1 MDTTLVIL
9 AAGLGTRFGGGSEKQ
24 LAAVGKH
31 DEIMSDFSVYDAI
44 LGGFTKIVYV
54 IKPDMEPMF
63 TENIAS
69 KIKGAKTFT
78 AFQRIDDLP
87 QGFSVPQGREKP
99 WGTAHAMWAARHK
112 VKEPFMV
119 INADDYYGRSIYK
132 AMNSFL
138 RDEKKGN
145 YDYAM
150 GGYFLGN
157 TVSEYGSVSRGICTL
172 KNGFLED
179 VKEVKG
185 IEKRPEGIGY
195 IQDDV
200 FHILPDDTPVSMNSF
215 AFKPSIFTEFERVFT
230 QFLADN
236 SQNLTAECGMADIA
250 KELIQ
255 RGAATMSV
263 LPATDRWYGFTYKAE
278 QEIVRKAIWS
288 MIDQGIY
295 PEKLF

>member
-24 LAAVGKH
+24 LATVGKH
-31 DEIMSDFSVYDAI
+31 GEIMSDFSVYDAI
-44 LGGFTKIVYV
+44 LGGFTKVVYV

-69 KIKGAKTFT
+69 KIKGAKAIT
-78 AFQRIDDLP
+78 AFQRMEDLP
-87 QGFSVPQGREKP
+87 AGLSVPQGREKP
-99 WGTAHAMWAARHK
+99 WGTAHAMWAARHE

-138 RDEKKGN
+138 RDEKNGN

-172 KNGFLED
+172 KDGFLVD
-179 VKEVKG
+179 VEEIKG
-185 IEKRPEGIGY
+185 IEKRPEGISYARGD
-195 IQDDV
+195 I
-200 FHILPDDTPVSMNSF
+200 FHVLPDDTPVSMNAF
-215 AFKPSIFTEFERVFT
+215 AFKPSIFNEFERIFAH
-230 QFLADN
+230 FLAEN
-236 SQNLTAECGMADIA
+236 SRNLTAEIGMADIA
-250 KELIQ
+250 KELIK

-278 QEIVRKAIWS
+278 QEIVRKAVWD